1 MSYHFFQIAQ
11 MVAFPDALAEGGF
24 NPNDMLAFLPTLFLF
39 IYILF
44 PGNFVTSVTMTI
56 IFLFTFIPPL
66 MQVQGCTYLC
76 MDIFTTCA
84 INFINI

>member
-1 MSYHFFQIAQ
+1 MSYHFFQMAQ
-11 MVAFPDALAEGGF
+11 MVAFPDELAEGGF

-56 IFLFTFIPPL
+56 IFLLTFIPLL
-66 MQVQGCTYLC
+66 MQVIDTYLC
-76 MDIFTTCA
+76 MDIFATCA